1 MSCCPSASGRGAR
14 DVPAKLEGVF
24 AFGLGG
30 VHGVVGAGDEGVHVF
45 IVFGVEG
52 DADAAADLAAAAV
65 EEEFFAQETED
76 SVGGG
81 GGVFPGVDAAE
92 DEDEFIAADARHVIR
107 YMSEDLELG
116 NQARKRLFELFP
128 YGYVRQA
135 CKIAGMRRPR
145 AWSSG

>member
-1 MSCCPSASGRGAR
+1 MHLQVDNRTIDIDEEGYLVDPAEWSEAVAEELAR
-14 DVPAKLEGVF
+14 RENLRLEPLHWRVIGF
-24 AFGLGG
+24 MREHL
-30 VHGVVGAGDEGVHVF
+30 
-45 IVFGVEG
+45 
-52 DADAAADLAAAAV
+52 DARQV
-65 EEEFFAQETED
+65 
-76 SVGGG
+76 
-81 GGVFPGVDAAE
+81 
-92 DEDEFIAADARHVIR
+92 AADARHVIR